1 MSYIENLLKERS
13 KSTCEL
19 SGSTE
24 DLVVYN
30 VAPDKMDSPETCILI
45 SKTCVSQIN
54 NPESTDANF
63 WRCLNDS
70 MWNENLAV
78 QIVAWR
84 LLSRL
89 KNEGWANDL
98 LDMMYLDDDA
108 LKWAKETGE
117 GEEKEVKLL
126 HRDCN
131 GTLLTTGDSVVLVKD
146 LEVKGANFTGKR
158 GDAVHKIT
166 LVRDNHEQIE
176 GRLNGQGI
184 VLLCEYVKKT
194 K

>member
-13 KSTCEL
+13 GSTCEL
-19 SGSTE
+19 SGVST

-30 VAPDKMDSPETCILI
+30 VAPDKMESEATCVLI
-45 SKTCVSQIN
+45 STTCVTQIQD
-54 NPESTDANF
+54 PSKTDANF
-63 WRCLNDS
+63 WRCLNES
-70 MWNENLAV
+70 MWNENTAV
-78 QIVAWR
+78 KVLAWR
-84 LLSRL
+84 MLSRL
-89 KNEGWANDL
+89 KNNDWANDL
-98 LDMMYLDDDA
+98 LEMMYLEDA
-108 LKWAKETGE
+108 DLIWAKETGE
-117 GEEKEVKLL
+117 GEEKEEKIL

-131 GTLLTTGDSVVLVKD
+131 GTVLTTGDSVVLVKD

-166 LVRDNHEQIE
+166 LVRDNPEQIE

-184 VLLCEYVKKT
+184 VLLTHFVKKT

>member
-1 MSYIENLLKERS
+1 MNYIETTLRERS
-13 KSTCEL
+13 NNTCEL
-19 SGSTE
+19 SGATE

-30 VAPDKMDSPETCILI
+30 VAPDKMDSAETSILI
-45 SKTCVSQIN
+45 SKTCASQIN

-70 MWNENLAV
+70 MWNENLPV

-84 LLSRL
+84 MLSRL

-98 LDMMYLDDDA
+98 LEMMYLDDA
-108 LKWAKETGE
+108 AILWAKETGE
-117 GEEKEVKLL
+117 GEEKEVKQL

-166 LVRDNHEQIE
+166 LVRDNHLQIE

-184 VLLCEYVKKT
+184 VLLCEYVKKS

>member
-13 KSTCEL
+13 NSTCEL
-19 SGSTE
+19 SGVT
-24 DLVVYN
+24 DNLVMYN
-30 VAPDKMDSPETCILI
+30 VAPNKMDSVETFILI
-45 SKTCVSQIN
+45 STTCASQIN
-54 NPESTDANF
+54 NPESTDPNF
-63 WRCLNDS
+63 WRCLNES

-84 LLSRL
+84 MLSRL
-89 KNEGWANDL
+89 KNEGWASDL
-98 LDMMYLDDDA
+98 LEMMYLDEEA

-117 GEEKEVKLL
+117 GEEKEIKLL

>member
-1 MSYIENLLKERS
+1 
-13 KSTCEL
+13 
-19 SGSTE
+19 
-24 DLVVYN
+24 
-30 VAPDKMDSPETCILI
+30 MDSPETCILI

-54 NPESTDANF
+54 NPESTDPNF